1 MSLSA
6 PDGLQPQD
14 LVITLLGTYVRPF
27 GGGPVWSGGLVSLLG
42 EFGFSHGA
50 ARVALTRLVRR
61 GLLDRVRSGRLVH
74 YCVTSR
80 CDRLLAEG
88 DGRIFTLGSAR
99 ASGDWWTIIWHQIP
113 EDQRLERS
121 RLARRL
127 RFLGFGSVQDSV
139 WVSPHDHAAEVE
151 KLVVDLDVA
160 SVTAVFLASVGSMH
174 GLPALVARGWDLTGL
189 VDRYESFVAEFGP
202 YAGADCADAGADA
215 DADADVAASADDADA
230 FLVRTRLMHTF
241 RGFPVLDPEL
251 PEELA
256 PVSAPRDAAVRVFRS
271 VFDRLAEPSQR
282 HFDAVTEAPAV
293 EEWRFTGTPRL

>member
-1 MSLSA
+1 MSHGA

-27 GGGPVWSGGLVSLLG
+27 GGGPVWSGGLVSLLE

-61 GLLDRVRSGRLVH
+61 GLLERVRSGRLVH
-74 YCVTSR
+74 YCVTDR

-88 DGRIFTLGSAR
+88 DGRIFSLGSAR
-99 ASGDWWTIIWHQIP
+99 ATGDWWTVVWHQIP
-113 EDQRLERS
+113 EDRRLERS

-151 KLVVDLDVA
+151 TLVGDLDVA

-174 GLPALVARGWDLTGL
+174 GLPALVGRGWDLTGL
-189 VDRYESFVAEFGP
+189 VDRYEAFVAEFGP
-202 YAGADCADAGADA
+202 YADS
-215 DADADVAASADDADA
+215 AAARACDDGEA
-230 FLVRTRLMHTF
+230 FHVRTRLMHTF
-241 RGFPVLDPEL
+241 RGFPFLDPEL
-251 PEELA
+251 PEALA
-256 PVSAPRDAAVRVFRS
+256 PVSGPRDAAVAVFRS
-271 VFDRLAEPSQR
+271 VFDRLADASQR
-282 HFDAVTEAPAV
+282 HFDAVTTAAAATAATAADPTATAPAA
-293 EEWRFTGTPRL
+293 R